1 MNRFKRKYYNIMLNN
16 KLKIELTI
24 RNTIHFITDLNGMT
38 NIYFFYFL
46 ENRIYQKS
54 IICFMQIFKKNK
66 QFY

>member
-1 MNRFKRKYYNIMLNN
+1 MLNN

-46 ENRIYQKS
+46 ENRIYQKN